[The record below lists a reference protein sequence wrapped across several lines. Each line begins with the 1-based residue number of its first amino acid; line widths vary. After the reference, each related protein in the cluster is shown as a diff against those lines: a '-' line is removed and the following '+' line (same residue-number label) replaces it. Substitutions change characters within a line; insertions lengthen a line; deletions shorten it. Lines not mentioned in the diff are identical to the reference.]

1 MRIAILLC
9 SLFLLTAV
17 TTLAQ
22 DVTGTWHGFQISRD
36 KGKYHEYRVTLD
48 FKVNQ
53 DNDVTGTMQLK
64 SPAKGVITSSF
75 TGTYNERESVIYL
88 TEDKILTEGV
98 TTNDAQLCKYVLRVG
113 KNTLKGTGRARSKG
127 YDYLELRLQR
137 ENVY

>member
-1 MRIAILLC
+1 MRIAIIFC

-17 TTLAQ
+17 TGFAQ

-36 KGKYHEYRVTLD
+36 NGKYHEYRVTFD

-64 SPAKGVITSSF
+64 SPVKGVITSSF
-75 TGTYNERESVIYL
+75 SGHFERRENAIYVR
-88 TEDKILTEGV
+88 EDGILTEGI
-98 TTNDAQLCKYVLRVG
+98 TSKDANLCNYMFKVG
-113 KNTLKGTGRARSKG
+113 KKILKGTGRSVKKG
-127 YDYLELRLQR
+127 YDHLELRLQR